1 MGLVELFRLLFS
13 EDEATV
19 IPINDDE
26 IGNSSCVIK
35 VEHSENM
42 IELKELVEKLSSTP
56 VGPAPTFELERN
68 KI

>member
-26 IGNSSCVIK
+26 IGNSSCVI
-35 VEHSENM
+35 HSENM
-42 IELKELVEKLSSTP
+42 IELKELVEKLSSAP